1 MVLHFRN
8 TPPILRGMES
18 LLNPCSTA
26 RLAGLVG
33 AHKGH
38 HGSTKAF
45 IAKTAG
51 MHRVA
56 LEELLSGKRRLTR
69 HYACKLAPVLGV
81 SAEYLLGD
89 ED

>member
-1 MVLHFRN
+1 
-8 TPPILRGMES
+8 MES
-18 LLNPCSTA
+18 LLSPCSTA

-45 IAKTAG
+45 IARTAG
-51 MHRVA
+51 MHGTE
-56 LEELLSGKRRLTR
+56 LHELLSGKRRLTR
-69 HYACKLAPVLGV
+69 HYATKLAPVLGV
-81 SAEYLLGD
+81 SPEYLLGD